1 MQLLTI
7 ADLNRNEDELNPLLA
22 QANKLAELW
31 MEFLRQDSER
41 YDYGVTDFGERE
53 RAPGIHGSEMS
64 KCMLKVVYSIL
75 GTERRVMSETVD
87 VNMKMRMRLGTAIHA
102 MVQSDFH
109 RMAAWYTR
117 NHSQH
122 GYALSFQD
130 EIPIKKHLQ
139 EVAQKWDLSSSCD
152 GAFTFWRWDGAQW
165 VPYLRVGIEIKSA
178 SDGQFTKLQKPYPE
192 HMEQTCMYQAVL
204 DLPLMWVLYYNKSN
218 SNFTT
223 PYAPWLFK
231 FDRHTWENELQ
242 PRFAKAHQHAQARQL
257 PERTEGHHC
266 QWCPFA
272 WTCLPKSLNRQ
283 TPGQPVVVPAGM
295 LVRR

>member
-7 ADLNRNEDELNPLLA
+7 ADLNRNEDELNPLLV

-31 MEFLRQDSER
+31 LEFLRQDSER
-41 YDYGVTDFGERE
+41 YDYSVTDFGERQ
-53 RAPGIHGSEMS
+53 RSPGIHGSEMS
-64 KCMLKVVYSIL
+64 KCLLKVVYSLL

-87 VNMKMRMRLGTAIHA
+87 VNMKMRMRLGTAVHA
-102 MVQSDFH
+102 MLQNDFH
-109 RMAAWYTR
+109 RMAAWYTA
-117 NHSQH
+117 NNYQH
-122 GYALSFQD
+122 GLALSFQD
-130 EIPIKKHLQ
+130 EIPIKKDLQ
-139 EVAQKWDLSSSCD
+139 EVAKKWDLSSSCD

-165 VPYLRVGIEIKSA
+165 VPYLRVGVEIKTS
-178 SDGQFTKLQKPYPE
+178 SDKQFVDRKKPDPD

-204 DLPLMWVLYYNKSN
+204 DLPLMWVVYYNKSN

-231 FDRHTWENELQ
+231 FDRHLWENELQ
-242 PRFAKAHQHAQARQL
+242 PRFAKAHQHAQTRQL
-257 PERTEGHHC
+257 PERTEGMHC

-272 WTCLPKSLNRQ
+272 WSCGPRILSRN
-283 TPGQPVVVPAGM
+283 TPGQPVAVPAGM